1 MDKFADFTGYLS
13 IALFLALGFRYV
25 LKAYFKKVSK
35 QLDPQSTQFKNL
47 TSILA
52 FNKAAHPYLGF
63 LVLVVIGVH
72 AYLQTGFVLSFSRT
86 QISGMMAFAL
96 MSLNVISGVFGQYI
110 FKKPRPKYWL
120 SIHRGLTALI
130 FVAILIHYYA

>member
-13 IALFLALGFRYV
+13 IALFFALGFRYI

-35 QLDPQSTQFKNL
+35 QLDPQSQKFKTL
-47 TSILA
+47 TKLLA
-52 FNKAAHPYLGF
+52 VNKAAHPYLGA
-63 LVLVVIGVH
+63 LILGVIGIH
-72 AYLQTGFVLSFSRT
+72 AYLQTGFVLSFSRA

-96 MSLNVISGVFGQYI
+96 MSLNVVSGIFGQYI

-120 SIHRGLTALI
+120 SIHRGLTLII
-130 FVAILIHYYA
+130 FVAILIHYFA